1 MRARGYRAARLFTPS
16 LHARAR
22 GFYERRA
29 WLAGD
34 NEWSNDPGLNVI
46 EYRLAI
52 D

>member
-1 MRARGYRAARLFTPS
+1 MPTVASPADRSSTNPIADR
-16 LHARAR
+16 
-22 GFYERRA
+22 